1 MPWPFSHRAPF
12 RALAPFLALAQAEVS
27 AQAPFMASVQGRVEA
42 RGTDLGRFL
51 DDLGSI
57 WGGGGEVP
65 RTSAGPSRGALFANL
80 TFFASEVDLWLI
92 LPFPRTRWRGL
103 GLPLATLWTVLIP
116 LGTPLCAPKDALGV
130 AWGPSWAAFWR
141 SCATLGPPKA
151 PGTPW

>member
-1 MPWPFSHRAPF
+1 MALFAQGAVSCSGPLPGPRTGRRFGPGPLHGLRAGPCLGS
-12 RALAPFLALAQAEVS
+12 RDRLGAI
-27 AQAPFMASVQGRVEA
+27 
-42 RGTDLGRFL
+42 LGRFGV
-51 DDLGSI
+51 DL
-57 WGGGGEVP
+57 GGGEVP